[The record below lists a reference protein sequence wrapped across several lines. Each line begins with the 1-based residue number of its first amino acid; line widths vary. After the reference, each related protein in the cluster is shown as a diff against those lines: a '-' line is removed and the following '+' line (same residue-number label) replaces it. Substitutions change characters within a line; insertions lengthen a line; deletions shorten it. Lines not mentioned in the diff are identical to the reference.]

1 MRVPRGSAA
10 SGSAVAPNVDDAAL
24 AGRDARGFE
33 HVHHRHALGGGDGR
47 RRPGRQRVRHA
58 GVEAR
63 VVAGLALDGADR
75 VPGAEPAP
83 VRLGLAPPAGAAR
96 RRAGEQRVLLRVH
109 AVLHERPGAAEDVQA
124 RPADAD
130 RGAGEQV
137 RAHAVRVGERE
148 EHVVHD
154 VDLRVAAIEL
164 GVDVARRAEQQ
175 QRLIDEVD
183 HEVEEQ
189 ALAAGAGALDGPARF
204 GRRPPALVA
213 RLEAVHRAERALPQ
227 QPLQRQDVG
236 IPAPV
241 LERDRQ
247 PPVPR
252 GERGQVAGLVRAD
265 RERLVDHD
273 VAAGGQRRRGQRR
286 VRVVR
291 RRDDDEVERRRHLEQ
306 LIGGRHDPRP
316 RMTGRGR
323 LDAAGIAGGDGG
335 QLQAGGGA
343 DQRGVEGRAAEAV
356 ADESD
361 AEGTGCGHGRP
372 AYFNRRARRSSRR
385 GRACRRWPRA
395 ARRAGACRRRR
406 GS

>member
-1 MRVPRGSAA
+1 MRPPADRREAESTA
-10 SGSAVAPNVDDAAL
+10 APNVDDAAL

-33 HVHHRHALGGGDGR
+33 HVHHRHGLGGGDGR
-47 RRPGRQRVRHA
+47 RRPGRQRLRHA

-63 VVAGLALDGADR
+63 IVAGLALDGPDR

-83 VRLGLAPPAGAAR
+83 VRLGLAAPAGAAR

-124 RPADAD
+124 RTADAD

-154 VDLRVAAIEL
+154 VDLRVAAIEF

-183 HEVEEQ
+183 HEVEQQ
-189 ALAAGAGALDGPARF
+189 ALAAGARAIDGPARF

-213 RLEAVHRAERALPQ
+213 RLEAVHRAERAFPQ

-241 LERDRQ
+241 LERNGQ
-247 PPVPR
+247 PPVAR
-252 GERGQVAGLVRAD
+252 GERGQLAGLDRGD
-265 RERLVDHD
+265 RERLVDHH
-273 VAAGGQRRRGQRR
+273 VAAGGQRRPGQRR

-306 LIGGRHDPRP
+306 LIRGRHDPRLRIP
-316 RMTGRGR
+316 RGGG
-323 LDAAGIAGGDGG
+323 LHAAGIAGRDGR
-335 QLQAGGGA
+335 QLESGRGA
-343 DQRGVEGRAAEAV
+343 DQGRVEGRAAEAV
-356 ADESD
+356 ADEAD
-361 AEGTGCGHGRP
+361 AEGAGCGHGRTG
-372 AYFNRRARRSSRR
+372 YFKRRAR
-385 GRACRRWPRA
+385 GGNVCGPA
-395 ARRAGACRRRR
+395 AV
-406 GS
+406 